1 MPSTKPTAQLT
12 HTHQRGRRASALR
25 VSTHQ
30 RHFLR
35 TSAALAALA
44 LALGACGGSGDS
56 AAPSA
61 TSTVVSPTKEE
72 VKAGFIAILDDG
84 LSQLDQ
90 EITDEVR
97 ENYTQCLV
105 DEAYDDLSPAG
116 REAIANLSD
125 DAAISNPDRV
135 TISKASTACRKHV
148 GELIIPG
155 S

>member
-1 MPSTKPTAQLT
+1 MNGITKQT
-12 HTHQRGRRASALR
+12 RRQSYDGI
-25 VSTHQ
+25 
-30 RHFLR
+30 R
-35 TSAALAALA
+35 TRSGERCKLILET
-44 LALGACGGSGDS
+44 LGNRSM
-56 AAPSA
+56 
-61 TSTVVSPTKEE
+61 TVE
-72 VKAGFIAILDDG
+72 
-84 LSQLDQ
+84 